1 MAVQAPQEDTSRNP
15 RTVEEAR
22 LLVKHVESLF
32 MPWNVDALRVDMP
45 GALARLFVIPRLPSF
60 LGRYPD
66 LRLELGMG
74 LRPVDLLE
82 EGIDCVV
89 RFGTLP
95 PFRGR
100 EVLRTFFANR
110 SARQRNYRL
119 TKQFRTLMGDTITNS
134 WEGSWQDTET
144 GLAMKGFGVEVW
156 VMRDGRIAIWD
167 AAFNVGRTDQAMSV
181 GDLLR

>member
-1 MAVQAPQEDTSRNP
+1 MAVRALQEGTSHNP

-22 LLVKHVESLF
+22 LFVKHVESLF
-32 MPWNVDALRVDMP
+32 MPWNVDALVD
-45 GALARLFVIPRLPSF
+45 GFT
-60 LGRYPD
+60 
-66 LRLELGMG
+66 E
-74 LRPVDLLE
+74 
-82 EGIDCVV
+82 DCVV

-100 EVLRTFFANR
+100 EVVRTIVAQS
-110 SARQRNYRL
+110 SAPPKNYRL

-156 VMRDGRIAIWD
+156 VMRDGRIAVWD
-167 AAFNVGRTDQAMSV
+167 AAFNVGRADQAMSV
-181 GDLLR
+181 DDLLR